1 MKTILRMILAASAA
15 FLSCPY
21 IFAGI
26 PGLNSSRTIDALDSV
41 YFDLSQATFSG
52 GQVEFPVYFDS
63 DDTIYALDFSLKYNN
78 QVIEFDTIIDVAS
91 GLNSSYYLNPSD
103 SVLRFTSYS
112 LNPLT
117 NMSTVVLVRMDLF
130 GPGVSMSEFNTVDV
144 YLNGTHCSYRII
156 DGINAIDEV
165 FGNSLTL
172 YPNPSDSYLNVT
184 ATDGAFWI
192 YSVTGILVQSGE
204 WKGVEEKHIDT
215 SEFPEGSYYLL
226 NENDRQLVRR
236 RFMIVHSF

>member
-1 MKTILRMILAASAA
+1 M
-15 FLSCPY
+15 
-21 IFAGI
+21 
-26 PGLNSSRTIDALDSV
+26 SR
-41 YFDLSQATFSG
+41 
-52 GQVEFPVYFDS
+52 
-63 DDTIYALDFSLKYNN
+63 
-78 QVIEFDTIIDVAS
+78 
-91 GLNSSYYLNPSD
+91 
-103 SVLRFTSYS
+103 
-112 LNPLT
+112 
-117 NMSTVVLVRMDLF
+117 VVLIRMDLF

-165 FGNSLTL
+165 FENSLTL